1 MKKIEL
7 DILAL
12 SSSAEKEKSQTYA
25 IILGEKHGSR
35 KIPIIIGAFE
45 AQAIVVSLENIK
57 PGRPLTHDLF
67 HNFLEIFQINI
78 LEVIIYK
85 FEESVFYA
93 KLVCM
98 KDDEIVE
105 IDART
110 SDSIA
115 LAVRVGCPIFTFE
128 NIMQAAGSM
137 MDGSS
142 IHLEA
147 LEAASEQDDESE
159 GTDAT
164 SLSSLSLGEL
174 DTLLNEALANE
185 DYQLAITIRDEIN
198 KRKK

>member
-12 SSSAEKEKSQTYA
+12 SSSAERNQTYA
-25 IILGEKHGSR
+25 IILGEKNGTR
-35 KIPIIIGAFE
+35 KVPIVIGAFE

-67 HNFLEIFQINI
+67 YNFLNLFEINI

-93 KLVCM
+93 KLVCI
-98 KDDEIVE
+98 KDDEVVE

-115 LAVRVGCPIFTFE
+115 LAVRVGCPIYTYE
-128 NIMQAAGSM
+128 NIMQATGSM
-137 MDGSS
+137 MDGSHVH
-142 IHLEA
+142 IAA
-147 LEAASEQDDESE
+147 LEDSENNDDEDYIDESDLTHLTNTE
-159 GTDAT
+159 LETMLNDA
-164 SLSSLSLGEL
+164 
-174 DTLLNEALANE
+174 LLNE
-185 DYQLAITIRDEIN
+185 DYQLAIVIRDEIN